1 MEAPLNSCLPP
12 HDKYNFCN
20 ALLPEPARLDDLLS
34 RLSLQELVGQ
44 LFMNANLAYGNTSIT
59 NSSRGDLSSTGI
71 SRLGIAQFNYMG
83 QGSIYRGASNGCALI
98 FVPLLL
104 LQLLLL
110 RRHIERPPML
120 STRYRPFDIQTWTC
134 IWVVVVLTLRPPSP

>member
-59 NSSRGDLSSTGI
+59 NSSRGDLSARRALAASADCTVQLHGP
-71 SRLGIAQFNYMG
+71 G
-83 QGSIYRGASNGCALI
+83 QHLSWRFEWVRAHLCAAA
-98 FVPLLL
+98 VAAAVAA
-104 LQLLLL
+104 
-110 RRHIERPPML
+110 EA
-120 STRYRPFDIQTWTC
+120 
-134 IWVVVVLTLRPPSP
+134 PS